1 MRVKLRGERDLEKI
15 LAKRFGKSQMQH
27 VVDQALIKGAEKV
40 ADIIRQNMQSF
51 ADTGKSARATNVSKP
66 VTVNGLREVK
76 IHWQDSTE
84 RWRIIHLNEY
94 GHFDKAGKWVNT
106 AGKGVI
112 ENAMRQGRNVYFA
125 TVKDEL
131 RKL

>member
-15 LAKRFGKSQMQH
+15 LAKRFGKSQMQR
-27 VVDQALIKGAEKV
+27 VVDQALIKGGEKV

-51 ADTGKSARATNVSKP
+51 ADTGKSARATAVSKP

>member
-15 LAKRFGKSQMQH
+15 LAKRFGKSQMQR
-27 VVDQALIKGAEKV
+27 VVDQALIKGGEKV
-40 ADIIRQNMQSF
+40 ANIIRQNMQSF